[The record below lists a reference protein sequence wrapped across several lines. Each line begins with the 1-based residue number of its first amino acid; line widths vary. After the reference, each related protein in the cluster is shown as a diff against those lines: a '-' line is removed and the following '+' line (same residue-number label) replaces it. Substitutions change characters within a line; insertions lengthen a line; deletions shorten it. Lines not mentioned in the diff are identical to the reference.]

1 MVGKGGQK
9 ALVSVGLSRV
19 YKARVLMEMG
29 CVSMIDDGLGLMTI
43 KEVMVYLKIR
53 ESKVRKMILNK
64 EIKYIK
70 IGNLIRFRRIDIEK
84 YIDEN
89 SIKPRLINFQ
99 AEKDLLI

>member
-9 ALVSVGLSRV
+9 TLVLVGLSRV

-29 CVSMIDDGLGLMTI
+29 CISMIDDDLGLMTI
-43 KEVMVYLKIR
+43 KELMVYLKIR

-70 IGNLIRFRRIDIEK
+70 IGNLIRFRRVDIEN
-84 YIDEN
+84 YINEN

>member
-1 MVGKGGQK
+1 
-9 ALVSVGLSRV
+9 
-19 YKARVLMEMG
+19 MEMG
-29 CVSMIDDGLGLMTI
+29 CISMIDDELGLMTI

-70 IGNLIRFRRIDIEK
+70 IGNLIRFRRVDIEN

-99 AEKDLLI
+99 EEKDLLI